1 MLRED
6 METQG
11 DCHVITKAE
20 IGVTWLQA
28 RKYQRLS
35 ADDWKLGK
43 RRMNSHL
50 QREHNS
56 AKNLDFRLL
65 ASRIVRQ
72 TLVF

>member
-56 AKNLDFRLL
+56 AKSLDFRLL
-65 ASRIVRQ
+65 ASRTVK
-72 TLVF
+72 